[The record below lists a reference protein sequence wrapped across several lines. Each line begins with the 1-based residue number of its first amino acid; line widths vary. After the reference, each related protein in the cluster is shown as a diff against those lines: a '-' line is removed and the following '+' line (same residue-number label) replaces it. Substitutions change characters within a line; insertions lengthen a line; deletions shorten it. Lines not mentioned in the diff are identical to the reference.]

1 MGVIPNGG
9 RESSLGISKRKKA
22 GFQMSLTVR
31 EKYFLL
37 KFLALKTGK
46 RIIGRKII
54 NISHCQRW
62 TILIFPDSA
71 SILLCC
77 GGRTA
82 NQ

>member
-9 RESSLGISKRKKA
+9 RESSLGVSRRKKV

-37 KFLALKTGK
+37 KFVALKMGK

-62 TILIFPDSA
+62 TKFIFPA
-71 SILLCC
+71 SILLRC